1 MQLVRQ
7 MTHYPFSIEFQNNP
21 NPDEL
26 VGDQHVLAA
35 IHFGDASR
43 RLSDAK
49 PLFSVNLANLD
60 GEANDVYE
68 IWKSPE
74 QVQTRVSGDLNL
86 SFNEDVLFGFIQLN
100 ETDYDS
106 LVEATEAA
114 YQQILGELEQS
125 DYKYLLRIWNYFPS
139 INAEV
144 SGLERYRQFCL
155 GRQNALDKFGNF
167 PYAPPAATAIG
178 TANGDLQVYFI
189 AARDAGIQ
197 LENPRQVSAFLYP
210 RQYGEVSPAFSRA
223 TYKQWSNG
231 DSIGASINGDV
242 GMIGLKNTEHLYI
255 SGTASIIGHETQHA
269 GKVSEQLHETL
280 NNVEALIEH
289 AHQTL
294 DLSIQ
299 TLAQATYFK
308 VYLRDISYLSAAK
321 KVLEQ
326 RVLSEKAKPA
336 ILYLQ
341 GDVCR
346 SDLLVEI
353 EAAYLG

>member
-1 MQLVRQ
+1 MSRSPF
-7 MTHYPFSIEFQNNP
+7 PFSIQFQSNAEP
-21 NPDEL
+21 GELAQDE
-26 VGDQHVLAA
+26 HVLAA
-35 IHFGDASR
+35 IRLADSSQI
-43 RLSDAK
+43 LSDAK
-49 PLFSVNLANLD
+49 PLFSINLANLD
-60 GEANDVYE
+60 GDANSVCE
-68 IWKSPE
+68 IWKSPDP
-74 QVQTRVSGDLNL
+74 VQTRVSGDLKM
-86 SFNEDVLFGFIQLN
+86 SFNDDVLFGFIPLK
-100 ETDYDS
+100 EADYDS

-114 YQQILGELEQS
+114 YQQILGELEDS
-125 DYKYLLRIWNYFPS
+125 DYKYLPRIWNYFPS
-139 INAEV
+139 INDEV

-210 RQYGEVSPAFSRA
+210 PQYGEVSPAFSRA
-223 TYKQWSNG
+223 TYKQWSAG
-231 DSIGASINGDV
+231 
-242 GMIGLKNTEHLYI
+242 KNIEHLYI
-255 SGTASIIGHETQHA
+255 SGTASIIGHETKHA

-299 TLAQATYFK
+299 TLDQASYYK
-308 VYLRDISYLSAAK
+308 VYLRDVSYLSAAK

-326 RVLSEKAKPA
+326 RVLNGKNKPA

-353 EAAYLG
+353 EAAYIG

>member
-1 MQLVRQ
+1 MSRSPF
-7 MTHYPFSIEFQNNP
+7 PFSIQFQSNAA
-21 NPDEL
+21 PDEL
-26 VGDQHVLAA
+26 AQDEHVLAA
-35 IHFGDASR
+35 IRLADSSQI
-43 RLSDAK
+43 LSDFK
-49 PLFSVNLANLD
+49 PLFSVNLTNLD
-60 GEANDVYE
+60 GDANSVCE
-68 IWKSPE
+68 IWKSPGP
-74 QVQTRVSGDLNL
+74 VQTRTSGDLKM
-86 SFNEDVLFGFIQLN
+86 SFNDDVLFGFIQLK
-100 ETDYDS
+100 EADYDS

-114 YQQILGELEQS
+114 YQQILGELEDS

-139 INAEV
+139 INDEV

-223 TYKQWSNG
+223 TYKQWSTEGVSVN
-231 DSIGASINGDV
+231 
-242 GMIGLKNTEHLYI
+242 KTEHLYI

-280 NNVEALIEH
+280 NNVEALILH

-299 TLAQATYFK
+299 TLDQASYYK
-308 VYLRDISYLSAAK
+308 VYLRDVSYLSAAK

-326 RVLSEKAKPA
+326 RVLNGKNKPA

-353 EAAYLG
+353 EAAYTG